1 MKFIKEYTLSDLD
14 ICDRLI
20 DLYKDADKIDL
31 TYAGRVGGGSV
42 MPEQLKLMSLSGNA
56 NAATFF
62 RNHGVRDLHIKTEQK
77 YNSGAARQ
85 YRAQLKKMLA
95 SESTMLPDY
104 GDTDTPMSPSSSETD
119 LESILQGFDEG
130 RPAQPPLNKTGQ
142 FSLLSLT

>member
-1 MKFIKEYTLSDLD
+1 MVNMCCF
-14 ICDRLI
+14 
-20 DLYKDADKIDL
+20 
-31 TYAGRVGGGSV
+31 TYAKSMRLLLFISNFVYYRSV
-42 MPEQLKLMSLSGNA
+42 ELDEWTPEQLKLMSLSGNA

-104 GDTDTPMSPSSSETD
+104 RDTDTPMSPSSSETD

>member
-1 MKFIKEYTLSDLD
+1 MVNMCCF
-14 ICDRLI
+14 
-20 DLYKDADKIDL
+20 
-31 TYAGRVGGGSV
+31 TYAKSMRLLLFISNFVYYRSV
-42 MPEQLKLMSLSGNA
+42 ELDEWTPEQLKRMSLSGNA

>member
-1 MKFIKEYTLSDLD
+1 MVNMCCF
-14 ICDRLI
+14 
-20 DLYKDADKIDL
+20 
-31 TYAGRVGGGSV
+31 TYAKSMRLLLFISNFVYYRSV
-42 MPEQLKLMSLSGNA
+42 ELDEWTPEQLKLMSLSGNA

>member
-1 MKFIKEYTLSDLD
+1 MVNMCCF
-14 ICDRLI
+14 
-20 DLYKDADKIDL
+20 
-31 TYAGRVGGGSV
+31 TYAKSMRLLLFISNFVYYRSV
-42 MPEQLKLMSLSGNA
+42 ELDEWTPEQLKLMSLSGNA

-130 RPAQPPLNKTGQ
+130 RPTQPPLNKTGQ